1 MKLTGTVVFHPSNGQ
16 HYFSPGL
23 WNDATYAVGHSLSG
37 WRTITRQEQDALRA
51 TDALPQWPGE
61 NALVVDNKL
70 ATFREVEQVLY
81 PVAEAAD

>member
-16 HYFSPGL
+16 HYFSPEL
-23 WNDATYAVGHSLSG
+23 WNSPTDAIRDRLDG
-37 WRTITRQEQDALRA
+37 WRILTRLEQDALRA

-81 PVAEAAD
+81 PIAEVA

>member
-23 WNDATYAVGHSLSG
+23 WNSPTDAIRDNVNG
-37 WRTITRQEQDALRA
+37 WRILTRLEQDALRI

-61 NALVVDNKL
+61 NALVLNDEL
-70 ATFREVEQVLY
+70 ATFAQVKQVLY
-81 PVAEAAD
+81 PPNW